1 MSISTQP
8 GRRSGIRGLIVLAV
22 LAAAVS
28 LGDLQ
33 PAQAVCLNHFE
44 NVDYPCCDDPPC
56 QPNHDTY
63 PAHCDPYNGAE
74 DCTFVWTDVCSSCS
88 GCFGAYDSIK
98 SCNASCWDCG
108 ESPE

>member
-1 MSISTQP
+1 MSNQTTP
-8 GRRSGIRGLIVLAV
+8 VRRSALRSSIVLAV

-28 LGDLQ
+28 LTDVRS
-33 PAQAVCLNHFE
+33 ADAECLNHFE
-44 NVDYPCCDDPPC
+44 NVTYPCCDDPPC
-56 QPNHDTY
+56 APNFDTY

-74 DCTFVWTDVCSSCS
+74 DCTFVNTDVCSSCS

-108 ESPE
+108 PENE